1 MDVRTT
7 PVLGGLLLLFIL
19 PVSCA
24 PGADGT
30 GAEEWVTLFDG
41 GSTDQWRGFRQERFP
56 RESWAVDEGALRP
69 LVDGPVVDLITR
81 EEFEN
86 YELELEWRVDPLG
99 NAGIFY
105 HVGEDH
111 PQVWHTGPEYQVLD
125 DDGHPDGEDP
135 RTSAGSVYGLV
146 APRNAVLRPVGEY
159 NHARIVVRGSEV
171 EHWLNGEL
179 IVAFDLESRE
189 FREAVAGSAFA
200 AFPDFARRRGGHI
213 ALQHASVSPHRA
225 RVWYRDIRIRPL

>member
-1 MDVRTT
+1 
-7 PVLGGLLLLFIL
+7 
-19 PVSCA
+19 
-24 PGADGT
+24 
-30 GAEEWVTLFDG
+30 
-41 GSTDQWRGFRQERFP
+41 
-56 RESWAVDEGALRP
+56 
-69 LVDGPVVDLITR
+69 
-81 EEFEN
+81 
-86 YELELEWRVDPLG
+86 
-99 NAGIFY
+99 
-105 HVGEDH
+105 
-111 PQVWHTGPEYQVLD
+111 
-125 DDGHPDGEDP
+125 
-135 RTSAGSVYGLV
+135 
-146 APRNAVLRPVGEY
+146 VLRPVGEY